1 MSQISWARWLCC
13 VMPLVAVS
21 VHPSSAQSPVHVP
34 AKTNSKPQA
43 KPHSKPA
50 TAATK
55 NKVAPQHVVSP
66 DITAQLQALA
76 AAEAAARAAALMAS
90 STSLAPEMPAS
101 AATAQPTAV
110 VQPQPASAIER
121 SPMPSPEAVVLPTL
135 IPELLIAQQIHQG
148 HLPCELGASVRI
160 EADATQPG
168 FFHVHG
174 KGFRYRMFPVQ
185 TSTGAL
191 RLEDKKAGAVWLQ
204 LANKS
209 MLMDQKRGRRLADEC
224 AHPDQLAFAE
234 TMKTNPPPS
243 LIDTKGMG
251 R

>member
-1 MSQISWARWLCC
+1 MSLISWARWFCC
-13 VMPLVAVS
+13 VMSLVAVW
-21 VHPSSAQSPVHVP
+21 VHPAWAQSQAHAP

-43 KPHSKPA
+43 KPNSKPA
-50 TAATK
+50 TVATK
-55 NKVAPQHVVSP
+55 NKAAPHVVSP

-76 AAEAAARAAALMAS
+76 AAEAAARAAALLAS
-90 STSLAPEMPAS
+90 STPLAPEMSTS
-101 AATAQPTAV
+101 AAAAQPVAV
-110 VQPQPASAIER
+110 VQPQPAHAIER
-121 SPMPSPEAVVLPTL
+121 SLIPSPEAAVLPTL
-135 IPELLIAQQIHQG
+135 APELLIAQQIHQG